1 MTPHGRIEPF
11 ANKATIGGSILA
23 SQISADRP
31 IRPRPGARRVCPP
44 QRRTIAAAGSGWR
57 SKCAGL
63 VDAGAVG
70 GDLVDDVVGGQNG

>member
-1 MTPHGRIEPF
+1 MPRAAAVYKKKLNAAR
-11 ANKATIGGSILA
+11 ANLG
-23 SQISADRP
+23 ISATYP